1 MERICNFDLSHIIDI
16 LTTTYRPNE
25 SGSAKSARSEKAG
38 RTDEP
43 QRILADL
50 RQCQRLVQMTS
61 QGLAHGFNAYG

>member
-1 MERICNFDLSHIIDI
+1 LYALHNLIAGR
-16 LTTTYRPNE
+16 
-25 SGSAKSARSEKAG
+25 AEKAG